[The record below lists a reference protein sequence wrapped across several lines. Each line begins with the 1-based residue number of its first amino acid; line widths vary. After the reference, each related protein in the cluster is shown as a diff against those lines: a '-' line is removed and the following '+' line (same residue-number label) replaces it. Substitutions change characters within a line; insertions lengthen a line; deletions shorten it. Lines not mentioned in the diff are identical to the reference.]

1 MTVKFRLE
9 YATVYGEELLL
20 VIDGARPKMEPMR
33 YIGGNIWECTF
44 KTAATTRTL
53 HYHYELHRDGAPIR
67 KEWGKGHTLTTDKGV
82 TAIALYDR
90 WHDMP
95 SDRSFRSS
103 MFTEGVFARPK
114 TKKATPL
121 SADEVMI
128 RAEIP
133 VVRSTQQVVLV
144 GDQKVLGNWEVKKG
158 VVMSDSEAPVWTA
171 HIPREKLS
179 TPFTYK
185 FVIVDTASGETVA
198 WEAGENN
205 FFDRPLKEGEC
216 VVIDSLRPR
225 FHMNPWR
232 GAGVAIPVFALRSN
246 DSFGVGEFND
256 LKLMIDWA
264 ASTGQSII
272 QILPVNDTTMTGTW
286 QDSYPYNANSTFAL
300 HPQFLHLPD
309 VGKLKDA
316 S

>member
-33 YIGGNIWECTF
+33 YIGSNIWECTF

-185 FVIVDTASGETVA
+185 FVIVDTASATD
-198 WEAGENN
+198 WEITFPAQITSY
-205 FFDRPLKEGEC
+205 RP
-216 VVIDSLRPR
+216 
-225 FHMNPWR
+225 MT
-232 GAGVAIPVFALRSN
+232 ALFTKHRS
-246 DSFGVGEFND
+246 
-256 LKLMIDWA
+256 
-264 ASTGQSII
+264 
-272 QILPVNDTTMTGTW
+272 P
-286 QDSYPYNANSTFAL
+286 
-300 HPQFLHLPD
+300 
-309 VGKLKDA
+309 
-316 S
+316 